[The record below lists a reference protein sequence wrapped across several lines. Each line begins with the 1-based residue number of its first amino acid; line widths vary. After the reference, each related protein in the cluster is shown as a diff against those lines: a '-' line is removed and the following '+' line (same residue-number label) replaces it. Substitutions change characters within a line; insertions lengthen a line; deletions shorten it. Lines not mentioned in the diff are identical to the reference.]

1 MRRTAERRSH
11 EGPGLWVG
19 VAISL
24 LVSALAVALAVY
36 SASVLA
42 DPSATPSRPPPP
54 PALDAAAQLA
64 VRNQTELIAREDE
77 RLLALLRAVP
87 HRAAAYVDR
96 SSGTPAAVL
105 TLRPRPYDVDDLV
118 RLGAAQRPA
127 PDVIELVMPVLV
139 APGARLE
146 VHAPGSVLRM
156 TSTPA
161 GFTSLVAWKA
171 AVTLSG
177 EPGRPLAVTSWDA
190 PAGGADSLAED
201 GRAYLRAVGAQMRIE
216 SAAVSALGF
225 WSGRTGGIAFTG
237 SDDDP
242 ATGAVVDTTISGCH
256 YGLFSSDTRD
266 LRIERV
272 AVADA
277 VADGMLFYRGTVG
290 AQVHDGSVRS
300 SGADGLATARGTA
313 SITVNR
319 LSSEGN
325 AQNGIAVDGRPLA
338 TKPGPSGASME
349 GGSGFRITDST
360 SRRNGRVGILV
371 RDADDS
377 TVTGNEVDGNTEGV
391 VVRGPAR
398 SVEIR
403 GNVVTHSKG
412 TAIGVRD
419 GATDVVVTRNVI
431 GGATTGVQV
440 RNARATISGNRAE
453 GLAAHG
459 VSVQGVSGGSA
470 VLRNLLVGRG
480 PSAVDLYRLQAGA
493 TVAVAGNGTE
503 NWESYRT
510 FQQRVRDTIRD
521 HPLLPLWVVLLAV
534 PAVATI
540 FARSRRRGGVRQP
553 YRVVPSVAEISVAG
567 SASARS
573 NGAADDAPS
582 TRLTL
587 LATGWPRS
595 GRAR

>member
-1 MRRTAERRSH
+1 MRGTAERRSR

-36 SASVLA
+36 SASVRA

-54 PALDAAAQLA
+54 PALNAGAQQA
-64 VRNQTELIAREDE
+64 VRNQTELTAREDA

-87 HRAAAYVDR
+87 HLAAAYVDR
-96 SSGTPAAVL
+96 ASSTPAAVL

-177 EPGRPLAVTSWDA
+177 EPGRPLAVTSWDT
-190 PAGGADSLAED
+190 PAGGADSKAED
-201 GRAYLRAVGAQMRIE
+201 GRAYLRAVGAEMRIE

-225 WSGRTGGIAFTG
+225 WSGRTGGVAFTG

-242 ATGAVVDTTISGCH
+242 ATGAVVDTTINGCH

-272 AVADA
+272 AVEHAA
-277 VADGMLFYRGTVG
+277 ADGMLFYRGTVG
-290 AQVHDGSVRS
+290 AQVNDGSVRS
-300 SGADGLATARGTA
+300 SGADGLATARGTS
-313 SITVNR
+313 SITVTR
-319 LSSEGN
+319 FTSEGN
-325 AQNGIAVDGRPLA
+325 AQNGIALDGRPLA
-338 TKPGPSGASME
+338 TRPGPSGASME
-349 GGSGFRITDST
+349 GGHSFRITDST

-377 TVTGNEVDGNTEGV
+377 NITGNEVDGNTEGV

-398 SVEIR
+398 SVVIR
-403 GNVVTHSKG
+403 GNVVTLSRG
-412 TAIGVRD
+412 TAIGIRD
-419 GATDVVVTRNVI
+419 GAADVVVTGNVI

-440 RNARATISGNRAE
+440 RNARAIISGNRTE
-453 GLAAHG
+453 GLTAHG

-503 NWESYRT
+503 SWETYRT

-540 FARSRRRGGVRQP
+540 FARSRRRRGVRLP
-553 YRVVPSVAEISVAG
+553 YRVVTSVAEISVAG
-567 SASARS
+567 AENARS
-573 NGAADDAPS
+573 NGAADAAS
-582 TRLTL
+582 GTRLTL
-587 LATGWPRS
+587 LATGWPRTR
-595 GRAR
+595 RAG